1 MAIQGDD
8 GRWVAKFRI
17 VICAVD
23 VVTAKAGNAAP
34 VNHALDEVIALH
46 VLSAIWKSSRQRKE
60 GAMTK
65 LRVLVGDDNDD
76 VRGAFQERLE
86 SYCKNVHRAPRGQ
99 PLAFP
104 GARTDWLASR

>member
-1 MAIQGDD
+1 VVIQGDG
-8 GRWVAKFRI
+8 GRWVATFCI

-46 VLSAIWKSSRQRKE
+46 VLSAVWKSSRQRKE

-65 LRVLVGDDNDD
+65 LRVHVEDDNDD
-76 VRGAFQERLE
+76 VRGTFQERLE
-86 SYCKNVHRAPRGQ
+86 SYCKNIQRAPTGAAAGFSWR
-99 PLAFP
+99 P
-104 GARTDWLASR
+104 G